1 MVLLYMVMGWC
12 TGLLVGTA
20 EPALRPL
27 ALPAAAACFMFALV
41 YQQDRRFR
49 FLALALM
56 MAAFGLLR
64 AADSVPGLPTAAD
77 LAFYN
82 DADAPIEL
90 SGVLVAPPEPRE
102 NSVRLRLAVERITQ
116 DGQPRPVTGLAL
128 IYADPLQA
136 DSYRYGDKIRAW
148 GLLQTP
154 PDFDTFSYRDYLA
167 REGIYSTMLR
177 ARLTVTERDAGNPI
191 LAAIYDVRD
200 GTRERLTAL
209 LPDPTAALLV
219 AILTGDE
226 RGIAPE
232 VAESFRL
239 TGTSHL
245 IAISGSNMA
254 IVAALILALCRL
266 LPGKL
271 GGKWPSAIIAL
282 VGIGLYTVFAGA
294 SASVVRAALMA
305 GLALIAG
312 RVGRPANGLT
322 ALAAAVFLMTLI
334 TPSALADA
342 GLILSA
348 AATLGLVVYMGI
360 ISTFTER
367 LMGRL
372 FAAPTAKRITAALAD
387 SVLVGLAAQ
396 VTTLPI
402 SLLMFGQFSA
412 LSFPIN
418 ILVAPAQPYIMTFG
432 VATAALAWVILPLA
446 QIGAWLAAIPLN
458 VTLAVIRA
466 GAGVPGVAS
475 AVNLPAWVALIYYAV
490 LFGVTAYGT
499 QHPYIR
505 ARLRGQIGQWATPG
519 VGLLYLA
526 VAGLVWSFVLARPDG
541 KLHLWLIPS
550 IDGAVVLIQSP
561 NGAHLLING
570 GDSAPR
576 LQTALGDHLPPY
588 KRRIDTLI
596 VTTSKTAALR
606 ALPAT
611 LERYPAT
618 AALIVPD
625 GETAAYRAV
634 RAIMTSKILADY
646 VPGQSIQTT
655 DGLEITFVGSDPL
668 AVRLK
673 FGAAYFLIADPAAWK
688 ADEIEAIRGVHEILL
703 HAPTPGLITEYVSD
717 GESLWRRD
725 RRY

>member
-1 MVLLYMVMGWC
+1 MILLYMVMGWC
-12 TGLLVGTA
+12 MGLLAGTA
-20 EPALRPL
+20 EPTLRPL
-27 ALPAAAACFMFALV
+27 APPIAAGCLAFAV
-41 YQQDRRFR
+41 IYGSDRRFR
-49 FLALALM
+49 FLTLSLM
-56 MAAFGLLR
+56 MVALGLWR
-64 AADSVPGLPTAAD
+64 AADSVPSRPTPTD

-90 SGVLVAPPEPRE
+90 AGMLVAPPEPRE
-102 NSVRLRLAVERITQ
+102 NSVRLRLAVERITI

-136 DSYRYGDKIRAW
+136 DSYRYGDEIRAW

-177 ARLTVTERDAGNPI
+177 ARITVTGRDQGSPI
-191 LAAIYDVRD
+191 LAAIYAIRE
-200 GTRERLTAL
+200 GTRERLTSL
-209 LPDPTAALLV
+209 LPDPAAALLV

-254 IVAALILALCRL
+254 VVAALILALCRL

-271 GGKWPSAIIAL
+271 GGKWPAALIAL
-282 VGIGLYTVFAGA
+282 IGIGLYTVFAGA
-294 SASVVRAALMA
+294 SASVVRAALMS

-322 ALAAAVFLMTLI
+322 ALATAIFIMTLV
-334 TPSALADA
+334 TPSVLSDA

-348 AATLGLVVYMGI
+348 SATLGLVVYMGVL
-360 ISTFTER
+360 STLTER

-432 VATAALAWVILPLA
+432 IAAAALAWVVSPLG
-446 QIGAWLAAIPLN
+446 QIGAWLAAIPL
-458 VTLAVIRA
+458 TFSLAVIRA
-466 GAGVPGVAS
+466 GAGLPGAAS
-475 AVNLPAWVALIYYAV
+475 AVNLPTWVALVYYAT

-505 ARLRGQIGQWATPG
+505 ARLRALIGQWATPG
-519 VGLLYLA
+519 IAL
-526 VAGLVWSFVLARPDG
+526 AGLGVATVIWSFVLAQPDG
-541 KLHLWLIPS
+541 KLHVWLIPS
-550 IDGAVVLIQSP
+550 IDGAVALIQSP

-611 LERYPAT
+611 LARYPVT
-618 AALIVPD
+618 AALIVPE
-625 GETAAYRAV
+625 GKTAAYTALRAALNGPLV
-634 RAIMTSKILADY
+634 ADY
-646 VPGQSIQTT
+646 VPGQGIQTT

-668 AVRLK
+668 AVRLRY
-673 FGAAYFLIADPAAWK
+673 GSAHFLIADPAAWK
-688 ADEIEAIRGVHEILL
+688 ADDIAAIRGVHEILL